1 MSLIALSIPHMRIC
15 ACNAIRN
22 YIAKARMMKLNPAGN
37 KKFWR
42 NPEMSEIKATE
53 NFYNYNNARYTVD
66 H

>member
-1 MSLIALSIPHMRIC
+1 MRIC